1 MGRCVLSVIWNHII
15 RCQAPIDNVHITY
28 VATTRCLKKC
38 PQKKV
43 REGQVALDTSAY
55 EDGTSSSAQRVV
67 YGCNPLGYNTMV
79 LKLRASDYMLLEMRR
94 RSYFVSVFDNGYW
107 KIPATEI

>member
-1 MGRCVLSVIWNHII
+1 M
-15 RCQAPIDNVHITY
+15 
-28 VATTRCLKKC
+28 
-38 PQKKV
+38 
-43 REGQVALDTSAY
+43 DTSAY
-55 EDGTSSSAQRVV
+55 EDGTSSSAQTVV
-67 YGCNPLGYNTMV
+67 DGCKPLGYNTVV